1 MPAPL
6 QFCFSGSPA
15 VVSPICLV
23 YPASTTRV
31 NAGPYVPRDPT
42 ERPTP
47 RGGGARSIHRLSNRH
62 TRQPVTPPSWASATR
77 LRKP

>member
-15 VVSPICLV
+15 VVLPIDLV

-31 NAGPYVPRDPT
+31 NAGPYDPT

-47 RGGGARSIHRLSNRH
+47 RGGGARSIHRLSTRH
-62 TRQPVTPPSWASATR
+62 TRQPDTPPSWASATR